1 MDKRDE
7 GRDESEDEVWE
18 QRDAASGSGHEDIDT
33 DEEIE
38 KIKMEERRDKNMIRN
53 NVDDATSSS
62 TLDPY
67 ECDTDEEI
75 EKIKME
81 EMEEKKKKQEIII
94 SKKSVDPFDCDTD
107 EEIEQTKEEKSVK
120 GKLSHNAY
128 ECDTDEETPENDVD
142 PYEVE
147 TDIDEEEIVKLL
159 PKTSNL
165 SLGNLPDYFDCH
177 QFYLH
182 GDFQPSERTLL
193 ERYIIACGGK
203 VQPYMGAEVM
213 LVITHSRWNKMF
225 DDALTVS
232 QVVEFVKPRWLFKCK
247 DEGRMVE
254 FGDCKVERK

>member
-1 MDKRDE
+1 MVGKGIIVKKDWVEECHRQRKRLPWRRFWLDKRDE
-7 GRDESEDEVWE
+7 GRDESEDEIWE
-18 QRDAASGSGHEDIDT
+18 QRDAASGDKDEDIDT

-53 NVDDATSSS
+53 NVDAATSSS
-62 TLDPY
+62 NLDPY

-81 EMEEKKKKQEIII
+81 EIEEKKKKHEITN

-120 GKLSHNAY
+120 GKLSDNAY
-128 ECDTDEETPENDVD
+128 ECDTDEETPEKDVD
-142 PYEVE
+142 PYDVD

-159 PKTSNL
+159 PSTSNL
-165 SLGNLPDYFDCH
+165 SLGNLPDYFDCL

-182 GDFQPSERTLL
+182 GDFQSSERILL

-203 VQPYMGAEVM
+203 VKPYMGVGSDHTPQFSPQNSVDTSLKQ
-213 LVITHSRWNKMF
+213 LV
-225 DDALTVS
+225 
-232 QVVEFVKPRWLFKCK
+232 
-247 DEGRMVE
+247 
-254 FGDCKVERK
+254 